1 MQKGTTRGAGL
12 LALGLLVLGVVLL
25 LSNFLIISG
34 FNITALWPLLLVV
47 AGVVIL
53 LQGDLTNNTDART
66 FGITRG
72 TVESASAEITPGEI
86 DVRVHGLTRE
96 GRLVSG
102 QYAVN
107 SRPSLDVRDNHAV
120 LRMDRAAT
128 PWLSFADWELALS
141 RDLPWQLFISTSL
154 GAVDLDLS
162 DVIMHSAIVATGM
175 GDIRL
180 TCPREAFEPLQLR
193 SAVGD
198 IHIYTPPGARALVR
212 IDGSPLLT
220 IHVDEN
226 RYEQGEDGIY
236 IARAAD
242 SLLQPVEISVRGT
255 FGDVY
260 LA

>member
-34 FNITALWPLLLVV
+34 FNVTALWPLLLVV

-53 LQGDLTNNTDART
+53 LQGDLTNTTDART

-72 TVESASAEITPGEI
+72 TVESASAEIMPGEI

-96 GRLVSG
+96 GRLVAG

-128 PWLSFADWELALS
+128 PWLSFVDWELALS
-141 RDLPWQLFISTSL
+141 RDLPWQLFISTHL

-162 DVIMHSAIVATGM
+162 DVILQSAVVATGM
-175 GDIRL
+175 GDIRF

-198 IHIYTPPGARALVR
+198 IHVYTPPGARAFVR
-212 IDGSPLLT
+212 VYGSPLLN

-226 RYEQGEDGIY
+226 RYEQSEDGTY
-236 IARAAD
+236 VARAAD
-242 SLLQPVEISVRGT
+242 SLLQPVEIIVRGT